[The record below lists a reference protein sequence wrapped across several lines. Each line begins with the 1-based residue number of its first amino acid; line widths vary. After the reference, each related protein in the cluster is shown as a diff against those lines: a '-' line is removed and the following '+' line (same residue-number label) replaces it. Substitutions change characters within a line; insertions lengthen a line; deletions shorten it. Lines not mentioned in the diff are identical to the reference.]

1 MPPTDATPPAPTP
14 EDASG
19 VPLAKGDGPPPKGP
33 SQAPGIRFEK
43 VVKRFGQ
50 NVVLR
55 ELDFTVAPGER
66 VTLIGPSGS
75 GKTTILRLLMT
86 LEKVDDGVIR
96 VGDEPLSH
104 MDKGGKLVPANEKHL
119 HEMRKKIGMVFQ
131 QFNLFPNM
139 NVLRN
144 LTEGPVHVLGLSK
157 DEAAERARKL
167 LDMVGLADKAAAHPT
182 QLSGGQQQRVAIA
195 RALAMEPQVLL
206 LDEVTSALDPE
217 LVVGV
222 QDLLRDIAKESDL
235 TILCVTHEM
244 GFAKDISD
252 RVLMFDQ
259 GQIVEEGPPE
269 QIFGEPSEQRTR
281 DFLQAVLAS

>member
-1 MPPTDATPPAPTP
+1 MPPTDTEPGSPTADP
-14 EDASG
+14 RVCE
-19 VPLAKGDGPPPKGP
+19 
-33 SQAPGIRFEK
+33 APGVRFEK
-43 VVKRFGQ
+43 VVKRFGSTT
-50 NVVLR
+50 VLR

-86 LEKVDDGVIR
+86 LERPDGGLIW
-96 VGDEPLSH
+96 VGDDTLWH
-104 MDKGGKLVPANEKHL
+104 MERGGGRVPANQKHL
-119 HEMRKKIGMVFQ
+119 HEMRKRIGMVFQ

-144 LTEGPVHVLGLSK
+144 LTEGPMRVLGLPK
-157 DEAAERARKL
+157 DEAVERARGL
-167 LDMVGLADKAAAHPT
+167 LDMVGLADRIDAHPSR
-182 QLSGGQQQRVAIA
+182 LSGGQQQRVAIA
-195 RALAMEPQVLL
+195 RALAMEPKVLL

-222 QDLLRDIAKESDL
+222 QDLLRDIARESDL
-235 TILCVTHEM
+235 TLLCVTHEM
-244 GFAKDISD
+244 TFAKDISD
-252 RVLMFDQ
+252 RVMMFDQ

>member
-1 MPPTDATPPAPTP
+1 VEPAG
-14 EDASG
+14 AS
-19 VPLAKGDGPPPKGP
+19 LAKGTEPDADGPPPAKDG
-33 SQAPGIRFEK
+33 SDAPGIHFEK
-43 VVKRFGQ
+43 VVKRFGD

-55 ELDFTVAPGER
+55 ELDFQVRPGER

-86 LEKVDDGVIR
+86 LEKVNGGVIR
-96 VGDEPLSH
+96 IGDEPLSH
-104 MDKGGKLVPANEKHL
+104 MERGGKLVPANEKHL
-119 HEMRKKIGMVFQ
+119 HHMRKQVGMVFQ

-139 NVLRN
+139 SVMRN
-144 LTEGPVHVLGLSK
+144 LTEAPMRVLGLSR
-157 DEAAERARKL
+157 DEAGERARRL
-167 LDMVGLADKAAAHPT
+167 LEMVGLPDKAGGHPT

-195 RALAMEPQVLL
+195 RALAMEPKVLL

-222 QDLLRDIAKESDL
+222 QDLLRDIARQSDL

-252 RVLMFDQ
+252 RVLMFDE
-259 GQIVEEGPPE
+259 GQIVEEGPPDL
-269 QIFGEPSEQRTR
+269 IFGEPSEQRTR
-281 DFLQAVLAS
+281 DFLQAVLAT